1 MSERQVIP
9 PVSEP
14 VKRIS
19 FHPHRLRRG
28 LILLLQNAAEA
39 TNILGYASYTE
50 PADSRKLTKIT
61 LTPAKILT
69 MKYGLTSL
77 IMAPALAKIILAKFC
92 KADFQ
97 QRRDIIGAKTC
108 RLPQCL
114 PIAGGGA
121 VRA

>member
-39 TNILGYASYTE
+39 TNMLGYASCTE

-61 LTPAKILT
+61 LTPGQNSDDEVWLNIIDNGTGISKDNFSQILQSRFST
-69 MKYGLTSL
+69 
-77 IMAPALAKIILAKFC
+77 
-92 KADFQ
+92 KAGHN
-97 QRRDIIGAKTC
+97 RG
-108 RLPQCL
+108 
-114 PIAGGGA
+114 
-121 VRA
+121 